1 MEVIRGV
8 KAPMILRK
16 VETRPGQIQ
25 TQIQDYLLKR
35 IRSANSVIS
44 IYSLASQFCPLSTCS
59 RCLYQA

>member
-44 IYSLASQFCPLSTCS
+44 IYSLASQF
-59 RCLYQA
+59 